1 MTRYFDYK
9 DEQAEFHDAYYI
21 ARKITTSLQSLISN
35 PHLTESEKEIIQ
47 SYANEA
53 SKCLEEIDQL
63 GEIGEIESTVNHD
76 MIEPETI
83 NYYYE
88 YGDWPK
94 THLKL
99 EKYFKH
105 LFIIFLFLKR
115 KQFQL

>member
-63 GEIGEIESTVNHD
+63 GEIGEIESTINHD
-76 MIEPETI
+76 MIDPKAI

-88 YGDWPK
+88 YGDWPEN
-94 THLKL
+94 TSETGERFQTLIR
-99 EKYFKH
+99 Y
-105 LFIIFLFLKR
+105 IFML
-115 KQFQL
+115 